1 MIGEGSR
8 GIFEQ
13 CSGKNAVD
21 FCFLPSRI
29 MVVKIRAENLMKNT
43 ELFSNKARVYA
54 ASRPGYARDAVLYLI
69 SLTGV
74 SAPVIADVGSGTG
87 IFSQSLLEDGA
98 DVFAVEPNDDMRQV
112 AEEKLKHFPLFHSV
126 RGSAES
132 TTLAD
137 CSVDMI
143 TAATSFH
150 WFDFDGFKREC
161 RRIAKPGAKAAIIYN
176 HQQKNDFTE
185 ARHEIVVKYCS
196 HRSGFDEGRDTF
208 SKIESF
214 FAKGYDVKEI
224 PNNLQWDE
232 DGFVARCCSSSFS
245 LLPEDERFEEYE
257 NALRL
262 LFRAYAKDDVITLIN
277 HTRLFVGD
285 IA

>member
-1 MIGEGSR
+1 
-8 GIFEQ
+8 
-13 CSGKNAVD
+13 
-21 FCFLPSRI
+21 
-29 MVVKIRAENLMKNT
+29 MKNT
-43 ELFSNKARVYA
+43 ELFSNKAGVYA

-87 IFSQSLLEDGA
+87 IFSQSLLEEGA
-98 DVFAVEPNDDMRQV
+98 QVFAVEPNDDMRQV

-161 RRIAKPGAKAAIIYN
+161 RRIAKPGSESRN
-176 HQQKNDFTE
+176 H
-185 ARHEIVVKYCS
+185 
-196 HRSGFDEGRDTF
+196 
-208 SKIESF
+208 
-214 FAKGYDVKEI
+214 
-224 PNNLQWDE
+224 L
-232 DGFVARCCSSSFS
+232 
-245 LLPEDERFEEYE
+245 
-257 NALRL
+257 
-262 LFRAYAKDDVITLIN
+262 
-277 HTRLFVGD
+277 
-285 IA
+285 